1 VGEPNKNT
9 NNGIMLRNLEL
20 GKLDQQITQQ
30 LSNSPLLAIG
40 LAN

>member
-1 VGEPNKNT
+1 MGEPNKNT
-9 NNGIMLRNLEL
+9 NNKIMLRNLEL

-30 LSNSPLLAIG
+30 LSNSPQLEIG